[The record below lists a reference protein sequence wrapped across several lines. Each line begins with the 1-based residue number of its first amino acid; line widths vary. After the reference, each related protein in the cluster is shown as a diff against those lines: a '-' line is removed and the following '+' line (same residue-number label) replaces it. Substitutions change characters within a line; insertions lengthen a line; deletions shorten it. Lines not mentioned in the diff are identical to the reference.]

1 MKMFKVEN
9 VKKKEIVKE
18 EMSKMEAGQSVASYT
33 KGEKRLLRTAA
44 CLALLLV
51 FTQLPSMQVLASGD
65 YAAVTAPF
73 DTLKGLVAA
82 ILSSIGYIITLWG
95 IGEWGIAYQGAE
107 GTMQAQAFKRIG
119 GGFVMVLAPQILAIL
134 I

>member
-1 MKMFKVEN
+1 MKKS
-9 VKKKEIVKE
+9 KEKIRMKEEVVKE
-18 EMSKMEAGQSVASYT
+18 ERMEKEAAQGVASYT

-44 CLALLLV
+44 CVALLMV

>member
-1 MKMFKVEN
+1 MTKREKR
-9 VKKKEIVKE
+9 IVKI
-18 EMSKMEAGQSVASYT
+18 
-33 KGEKRLLRTAA
+33 AA
-44 CLALLLV
+44 CFALLIV
-51 FTQLPSMQVLASGD
+51 VTHVPGMQVFASGD
-65 YAAVTAPF
+65 YSEVTAPF

-95 IGEWGIAYQGAE
+95 IGEWGLAYQSSE